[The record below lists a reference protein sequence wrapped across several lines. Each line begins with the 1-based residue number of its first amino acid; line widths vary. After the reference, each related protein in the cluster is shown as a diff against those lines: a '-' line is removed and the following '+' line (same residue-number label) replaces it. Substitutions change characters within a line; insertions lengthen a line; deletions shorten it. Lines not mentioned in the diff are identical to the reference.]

1 MGAPRFRGGP
11 DLPLAPENPVMD
23 FELTDE
29 QRILQET
36 ARRFA
41 REEIAPVA
49 AEYDERAEF
58 PRHLMKQAW
67 ELGLSNTVIPPEYGG
82 AGLSSVDSCI
92 LTEELAWGCAGITT
106 SVMCNDLGLTPIV
119 VAGTDDQKK
128 EWLGA
133 CANEFKLV
141 SFCLSEPNAGSDVAG
156 LQLHAEKDGEF
167 YVLNGTKCWITNGGE
182 ADLYTVFATLDRSS
196 RHKGI
201 CAFVV
206 PADLPG
212 ISPGKKEDKLGQRAS
227 DTRVI
232 HFDNVRVPAAQRLG
246 AEGEGFKV
254 AMKTLDSSR
263 PPIAALAT
271 GIGQRA
277 LDESV
282 DYARERKAFGAPIA
296 GFQAV
301 QFMLADMA
309 KDVEASRLLTMQ
321 SAWMVDQ
328 GLRASKHSSFAKCF
342 ATDAAM
348 RITTDAVQVFGG
360 NGYTKEY
367 PVEKLMRDA
376 KLMQIYEGTNQ
387 VQRLVIAREL
397 LKE

>member
-1 MGAPRFRGGP
+1 MH
-11 DLPLAPENPVMD
+11 
-23 FELTDE
+23 FELSDE
-29 QRILQET
+29 QHALQDT

-41 REEIAPVA
+41 REEIAPIA
-49 AEYDERAEF
+49 AEYDQSGEF
-58 PRHLMKQAW
+58 PRHIIEKAW
-67 ELGLSNTVIPPEYGG
+67 DLGLSSTIIPEEYGG
-82 AGLSSVDSCI
+82 VILSSLDSC
-92 LTEELAWGCAGITT
+92 LVTEEIAWGCSGIAT
-106 SVMCNDLGLTPIV
+106 SVMCNDLGLTPII

-128 EWLGA
+128 EWLTRA
-133 CANEFKLV
+133 ASKFTLI
-141 SFCLSEPNAGSDVAG
+141 SFCLSEPAAGSDVAG
-156 LQLHAEKDGEF
+156 LQMLAEKDGDD
-167 YVLNGTKCWITNGGE
+167 YVLNGTKAWITNGGE

-196 RHKGI
+196 RHQGI
-201 CAFVV
+201 CAFVL

-212 ISPGKKEDKLGQRAS
+212 ITRGKKEDKMGQRAS

-232 HFDNVRVPAAQRLG
+232 HFDGVRVPESQRLG

-254 AMKTLDSSR
+254 AMRTLDKTR

-271 GIGQRA
+271 GIAQRA

-282 DYARERKAFGAPIA
+282 NYARERKAFGSRI
-296 GFQAV
+296 GDFQAI
-301 QFMLADMA
+301 QFILADMA
-309 KDVEASRLLTMQ
+309 KDIEASRLLTRQ
-321 SAWMVDQ
+321 SAWMVDK
-328 GLRASKHSSFAKCF
+328 GIRASKYSSVAKCF

-360 NGYTKEY
+360 NGYTREY

-397 LKE
+397 LSE